1 MFQLNISFRIFLFV
15 IFFSGTIHSSLPD
28 QHEFIIDVYDT
39 NQTSYFDEAL
49 STSILKILGNKETYV
64 KNKQFFN
71 SINSKEFIK
80 EYSSFEEEGIK
91 KNRLLQKRTNIYKR
105 TYKNE
110 IKNKNK

>member
-49 STSILKILGNKETYV
+49 STSILKILGNQETYV
-64 KNKQFFN
+64 KN
-71 SINSKEFIK
+71 
-80 EYSSFEEEGIK
+80 
-91 KNRLLQKRTNIYKR
+91 
-105 TYKNE
+105 
-110 IKNKNK
+110 